1 MDRFQLG
8 IEIALSV
15 LLLVTIFYSL
25 YLGRALSVLRRDRGQ
40 LDALISSL
48 QSSSVQA
55 QSGIDHLRQTT
66 ELVGRALG
74 KTVESGKSLKRD
86 LAMLC
91 ERSETLAQQL
101 ESLLPAGR
109 VATASMKAA
118 TTPRAEERPEEAPFR
133 SALRLKP
140 DEVRIMKPGGSKSAA
155 ERELLRALRQKQG

>member
-1 MDRFQLG
+1 MDGFQLG

-48 QSSSVQA
+48 QSSSAQA

-91 ERSETLAQQL
+91 DRSETLAQQL

-109 VATASMKAA
+109 VAVKASPL
-118 TTPRAEERPEEAPFR
+118 TEERFEESSFR

-140 DEVRIMKPGGSKSAA
+140 DEVRTMKPSGSKSAA

>member
-8 IEIALSV
+8 IEIALSA

-40 LDALISSL
+40 LDALIASL
-48 QSSSVQA
+48 QSSSAQA

-91 ERSETLAQQL
+91 DRSEILAQQL

-109 VATASMKAA
+109 VATAAVKPS
-118 TTPRAEERPEEAPFR
+118 PRVDERPEEATFR

-140 DEVRIMKPGGSKSAA
+140 DEVRTMKPGGSKSAA
-155 ERELLRALRQKQG
+155 ERELLRALSQKQG

>member
-40 LDALISSL
+40 LDALIASL
-48 QSSSVQA
+48 QSSSAQA

-109 VATASMKAA
+109 VATAGMKAS
-118 TTPRAEERPEEAPFR
+118 PRVEEPPEEAPFR

-140 DEVRIMKPGGSKSAA
+140 DEVRTMKPSGSKSAA

>member
-1 MDRFQLG
+1 MDGFQLG

-25 YLGRALSVLRRDRGQ
+25 YLGRARSVLRRDRGQ

-48 QSSSVQA
+48 QSSSAQA

-91 ERSETLAQQL
+91 DRSETLAQQL

-109 VATASMKAA
+109 VAVKASSRTEEPSEAA
-118 TTPRAEERPEEAPFR
+118 NFR

-140 DEVRIMKPGGSKSAA
+140 DEVRTMKPSGSKSAA

>member
-8 IEIALSV
+8 IEIALSM

-40 LDALISSL
+40 LDALIASL
-48 QSSSVQA
+48 QSSSAQA

-109 VATASMKAA
+109 VATAGMKASS
-118 TTPRAEERPEEAPFR
+118 RVEERPEEAPFR

-140 DEVRIMKPGGSKSAA
+140 DEVRTMKPSGSKSAA

>member
-1 MDRFQLG
+1 MDRFQLW
-8 IEIALSV
+8 IEIALSA

-40 LDALISSL
+40 LDVLIASL
-48 QSSSVQA
+48 QSSSAQA

-91 ERSETLAQQL
+91 DRSETLAQQL

-109 VATASMKAA
+109 AATATIKVAS
-118 TTPRAEERPEEAPFR
+118 RIDEDVEEAQFR
-133 SALRLKP
+133 SAFR
-140 DEVRIMKPGGSKSAA
+140 MKPEDVRTMKSGASKSAA

>member
-1 MDRFQLG
+1 MDRFQLW

-25 YLGRALSVLRRDRGQ
+25 YLGRALSILRRDRGQ
-40 LDALISSL
+40 LDALIASL
-48 QSSSVQA
+48 QSSSAQA

-91 ERSETLAQQL
+91 DRSETLAQQL

-109 VATASMKAA
+109 VATASVKAS
-118 TTPRAEERPEEAPFR
+118 PRPEERPEETTFR

-140 DEVRIMKPGGSKSAA
+140 DEIRTMKPSGSKSAA